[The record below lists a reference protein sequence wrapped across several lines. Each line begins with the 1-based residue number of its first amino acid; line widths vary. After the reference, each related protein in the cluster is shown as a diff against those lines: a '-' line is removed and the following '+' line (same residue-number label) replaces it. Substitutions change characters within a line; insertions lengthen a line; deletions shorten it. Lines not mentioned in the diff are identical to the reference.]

1 MMACSTILQC
11 FMHVCTHAGIDSGC
25 DTCGAPLFQM
35 MLHCHA
41 QNHPLKLDVN
51 MVRLFIEKGTP
62 LNWEIENHFK
72 DAVTNVYSW
81 SALDLPLT
89 MNNIDLA
96 KVLVEEG
103 KIDPITG
110 GCPRGEEFNVIPMFQ
125 EYCFHGTNEFI
136 SWVCNDHLPQHKRNE
151 FTDRVL
157 SCIESMKS
165 HKYFKVWVFQRRTPA
180 HAMLTCGHR
189 ETIEL
194 MVHKNKALLV
204 DKNSTGKTALHMA
217 AEEGD
222 VCSVEVLLDL

>member
-1 MMACSTILQC
+1 
-11 FMHVCTHAGIDSGC
+11 MHVCTHAGIDSGC

-41 QNHPLKLDVN
+41 QNHQLKLDVK
-51 MVRLFIEKGTP
+51 MVHLFIDKGTP
-62 LNWEIENHFK
+62 LNKIIK
-72 DAVTNVYSW
+72 NVFEDVESESYSW
-81 SALDLPLT
+81 SALDLLLT

-110 GCPRGEEFNVIPMFQ
+110 GCPRGEKFNVVPMFQ

-136 SWVCNDHLPQHKRNE
+136 SWVCNDHLPQHMRNE

-165 HKYFKVWVFQRRTPA
+165 HKHFEKWVFQRRTPA

-194 MVHKNKALLV
+194 MVDKNRALLI
-204 DKNSTGKTALHMA
+204 DENSTGKTALHVA

-222 VCSVEVLLDL
+222 IHSMKVLLDL